1 MKTKPS
7 LRIVRILIIAVLS
20 TTIFACGCVERK
32 LTINTEPEEALIY
45 LNDEEIGLSPVT
57 IEFNW
62 YGDYRVRIEKQG
74 FETLNTHKALVAPL
88 HDYFP
93 LDFIAEVLIP
103 NRIVDS
109 YEWNFA
115 LSPYQ
120 APQRE
125 DLINAANE
133 MKNKTIEE
141 LQQQEPVE

>member
-1 MKTKPS
+1 MKTKTS
-7 LRIVRILIIAVLS
+7 LRTARILIIAVLS

-62 YGDYRVRIEKQG
+62 YGDYRIRIEKHG
-74 FETLNTHKALVAPL
+74 FETLNTHKALVAPA

-103 NRIVDS
+103 NRIIDS
-109 YEWNFA
+109 YEWNFSLA
-115 LSPYQ
+115 PYQ

-125 DLINAANE
+125 DLINAAND
-133 MKNKTIEE
+133 MRNKTIEE
-141 LQQQEPVE
+141 LQQE